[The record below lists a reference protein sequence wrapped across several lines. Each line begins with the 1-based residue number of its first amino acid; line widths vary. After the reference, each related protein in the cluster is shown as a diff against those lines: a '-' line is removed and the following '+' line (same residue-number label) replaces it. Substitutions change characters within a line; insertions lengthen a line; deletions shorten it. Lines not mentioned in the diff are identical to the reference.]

1 MPKITKNQD
10 YYGFQFQEIEDA
22 ICDEDETLD
31 ERLGVI
37 EDVLCELDERING
50 GE

>member
-1 MPKITKNQD
+1 MPRLTETDNLL
-10 YYGFQFQEIEDA
+10 GFKFQQIEDA

-31 ERLGVI
+31 ERLGII

>member
-1 MPKITKNQD
+1 MAKITKDQNFLA
-10 YYGFQFQEIEDA
+10 FQFQEIEDA

-31 ERLGVI
+31 ERLGII